1 MPFAVPLDDQGFV
14 ADQKMV
20 EGSHRGQGK
29 DHDKRVIPT
38 LDGLET
44 LNPAQGDRGE
54 GKTPREGDLGE
65 NSQKQKQGGDQ
76 PTKPRKDGAS
86 LQIQAQKTDPTA
98 EREREADGWKLN
110 GPNLAH
116 GSKKSPH
123 PKKSA

>member
-1 MPFAVPLDDQGFV
+1 MLVWVQEEMFPLDIRELSHDQE
-14 ADQKMV
+14 APQTR
-20 EGSHRGQGK
+20 SW
-29 DHDKRVIPT
+29 IW
-38 LDGLET
+38 ET

-76 PTKPRKDGAS
+76 PTEPRKDGAS

-98 EREREADGWKLN
+98 EREREANGWKLN
-110 GPNLAH
+110 RPNLPH
-116 GSKKSPH
+116 GSNKSPH